1 MQAEGTRMKTSTNRI
16 LTTHVGSLPRPES
29 IATLLRAR
37 LSGQTIDEA
46 RLAAHVAEA
55 IREVVRRQ
63 AEVGLDVVSDGE
75 MGKTTFLGYTDERL
89 AGFVP
94 LKADDPNV
102 PFSNVG
108 GSWARR
114 IDTRR
119 EWQAFREYYQE
130 YLPRA
135 MTPSAPPAVCEGPIS
150 YTGHALLQRDLA
162 ALKAALR
169 GARVEEAFV
178 PAIAPGMV
186 GRGQN
191 RYYASEEQ
199 YVFAIDEALKTE
211 YLAIV
216 GAVFILQTDH
226 AGLDEMR
233 DM

>member
-1 MQAEGTRMKTSTNRI
+1 MKISTQRI
-16 LTTHVGSLPRPES
+16 LTTHVGSIPRPDS
-29 IATLLRAR
+29 ITTLLRAR
-37 LSGQTIDEA
+37 LSGQAIDEA
-46 RLAAHVAEA
+46 RLAKHVADA
-55 IREVVRRQ
+55 IGEVVRRQ

-75 MGKTTFLGYTDERL
+75 MGKTTFLAYTDERL

-135 MTPSAPPAVCEGPIS
+135 MPPSAPPAVCEGPIS

-191 RYYASEEQ
+191 RYYATEEQ
-199 YVFAIDEALKTE
+199 YVFAIAEALKTE
-211 YLAIV
+211 YRAIV
-216 GAVFILQTDH
+216 DAGFILQIDDP
-226 AGLDEMR
+226 GLGET
-233 DM
+233 

>member
-1 MQAEGTRMKTSTNRI
+1 MKTSTNRI

-29 IATLLRAR
+29 ITTLLRAR

-89 AGFVP
+89 SGFVP

-102 PFSNVG
+102 PFTNVG

-114 IDTRR
+114 IDMRR
-119 EWQAFREYYQE
+119 EWRAFREYYQD

-135 MTPSAPPAVCEGPIS
+135 MPPSAPPAVCEGPIS

-162 ALKAALR
+162 AFKTALR
-169 GARVEEAFV
+169 GAKVKEAFV
-178 PAIAPGMV
+178 PAITRSRP
-186 GRGQN
+186 R
-191 RYYASEEQ
+191 
-199 YVFAIDEALKTE
+199 K
-211 YLAIV
+211 
-216 GAVFILQTDH
+216 
-226 AGLDEMR
+226 
-233 DM
+233 